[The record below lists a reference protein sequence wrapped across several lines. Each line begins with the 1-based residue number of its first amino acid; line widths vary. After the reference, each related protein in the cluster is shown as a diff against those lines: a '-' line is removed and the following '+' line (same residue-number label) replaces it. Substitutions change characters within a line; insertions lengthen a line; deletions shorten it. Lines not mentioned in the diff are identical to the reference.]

1 MPQRL
6 AYYLTLLTILILS
19 YTLTGC
25 GGADIVVVGHPGGY
39 PGGNPGGPAEDPDI
53 IVIDDGATIAEIDA
67 ARELSF
73 SSDRAEHLGK
83 IARRPNLGPA
93 AQAYLVDSAH
103 DALSFEDQKVTVLTT
118 LIKNPTFCAEA
129 KSRLLDRLDEL
140 KFNNNRKS
148 ILSALDR
155 RGPVVIFP
163 EQPEGEQEDSVS

>member
-1 MPQRL
+1 MPQRF
-6 AYYLTLLTILILS
+6 AYYLTLLTILIFS

-39 PGGNPGGPAEDPDI
+39 PGGPADDPDI
-53 IVIDDGATIAEIDA
+53 IVIDDEATIAEIDA

-103 DALSFEDQKVTVLTT
+103 DALSFEDQKVSVLTA
-118 LIKNPTFCAEA
+118 LIKNHTFCAEA
-129 KSRLLDRLDEL
+129 KSRVLDRLDEL

-163 EQPEGEQEDSVS
+163 DEQYQG

>member
-1 MPQRL
+1 MPQRF

-19 YTLTGC
+19 YTLAGC

-39 PGGNPGGPAEDPDI
+39 PGENPGGPAEDPDI

-73 SSDRAEHLGK
+73 SSDRAEHLGR
-83 IARRPNLGPA
+83 IARRPDLGPA

-103 DALSFEDQKVTVLTT
+103 DALSFEDQKVSVLNI

-129 KSRLLDRLDEL
+129 KSRVLDRLDEL
-140 KFNNNRKS
+140 KFNSNRKS

-163 EQPEGEQEDSVS
+163 DEASHDELAL